1 MDKTELIHKMRAG
14 HEPIEA
20 AADTM
25 PDDALLAE
33 APGMPGWTRKDV
45 LAHIEFWH
53 RHSAA
58 VLAGVR
64 SGIDPFLD
72 EGADFDIDALNARV
86 LDENR
91 ARPGADVR
99 EGEEASFK
107 ALVSAIEA
115 ATDGELFGTGLVP
128 WIEGPAAGV
137 IEADTWGHYPE
148 HVPHLAG

>member
-14 HEPIEA
+14 HQPIEA

-58 VLAGVR
+58 VLGGVR
-64 SGIDPFLD
+64 SGVNPYPD
-72 EGADFDIDALNARV
+72 EGADFDINALNARV
-86 LDENR
+86 LSDNR
-91 ARPGADVR
+91 GRPGADVR

-107 ALVSAIEA
+107 ALVAAVEA
-115 ATDGELFGTGLVP
+115 ATDGELFGSGLVP
-128 WIEGPAAGV
+128 WLEGPASGV
-137 IEADTWGHYPE
+137 IAGDTWDHYPE